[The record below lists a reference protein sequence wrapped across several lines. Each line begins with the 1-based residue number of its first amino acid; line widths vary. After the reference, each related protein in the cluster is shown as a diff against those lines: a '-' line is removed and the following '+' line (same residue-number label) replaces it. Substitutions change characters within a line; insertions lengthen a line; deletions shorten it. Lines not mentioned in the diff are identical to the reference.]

1 MIDLSDAPDV
11 VERDRELSNELTQI
25 YKQLLEVQEELNI
38 ITEAYLYG
46 EEEVGDLTSLE
57 FYLDV
62 AKLVDRA
69 RDNVLVA
76 GHKLSRKA
84 FNRAVSEDRENREKR
99 KVSEEERGM

>member
-1 MIDLSDAPDV
+1 MLNPTDA

-25 YKQLLEVQEELNI
+25 YKHLLEVQEELDA

-46 EEEVGDLTSLE
+46 DEETGDLASLE

-69 RDNVLVA
+69 RDNLLVA

-84 FNRAVSEDRENREKR
+84 FNRAVSEDREKR
-99 KVSEEERGM
+99 KVPEGEV

>member
-1 MIDLSDAPDV
+1 MSNPTDA

-25 YKQLLEVQEELNI
+25 YKQLLEIQEDLNA
-38 ITEAYLYG
+38 ITEAFLYG
-46 EEEVGDLTSLE
+46 EKETGDLDSLE

-69 RDNVLVA
+69 RDNILVA

-84 FNRAVSEDRENREKR
+84 FNQAVSEDQQRRR
-99 KVSEEERGM
+99 SSEEEEV

>member
-1 MIDLSDAPDV
+1 MTDSSDTPDI
-11 VERDRELSNELTQI
+11 VERDRKLSNELTQI
-25 YKQLLEVQEELNI
+25 YKQLLEVQEELNT

-46 EEEVGDLTSLE
+46 DKEVGDLASLE

-84 FNRAVSEDRENREKR
+84 FNRAVSEDRQKR
-99 KVSEEERGM
+99 RSSEEGNEM

>member
-1 MIDLSDAPDV
+1 MSNPIDA

-25 YKQLLEVQEELNI
+25 YKHLLEVQEELDAV
-38 ITEAYLYG
+38 TEAYLYG
-46 EEEVGDLTSLE
+46 EEETGDLVSLE

-84 FNRAVSEDRENREKR
+84 FNQAVSEDREKR
-99 KVSEEERGM
+99 KASEEENEV

>member
-1 MIDLSDAPDV
+1 MSNPADA

-25 YKQLLEVQEELNI
+25 YKHLLEVQEELDA

-46 EEEVGDLTSLE
+46 EREAGDLDSLE

-76 GHKLSRKA
+76 GHKLSRQA
-84 FNRAVSEDRENREKR
+84 FNQAVSEEQQRRR
-99 KVSEEERGM
+99 SSEEDEAV

>member
-1 MIDLSDAPDV
+1 MTDSSATPDI
-11 VERDRELSNELTQI
+11 VERDRKLSNELTQI
-25 YKQLLEVQEELNI
+25 YKQLLEVQEELNT

-46 EEEVGDLTSLE
+46 DKEVGDLASLE

-84 FNRAVSEDRENREKR
+84 FNQAVSEDRQKR
-99 KVSEEERGM
+99 RSSEEGNEM